1 MADKKSRTKL
11 SVEDKM
17 AIFAYKE
24 EHPNTSFSKLAEI
37 FTEKLNKKIHKS
49 MALKNY
55 NKIKKRKEEGSE
67 FNQAAMMTKS
77 IKIEIQLCML
87 TNFYWQLPL
96 NRGKICI
103 ILVDIPYKVRHSL

>member
-1 MADKKSRTKL
+1 MCDRKSRTKL

-17 AIFAYKE
+17 AMFAYKE

-55 NKIKKRKEEGSE
+55 NKIKKRKEEGLE
-67 FNQAAMMTKS
+67 LNQAAMMTS
-77 IKIEIQLCML
+77 SML
-87 TNFYWQLPL
+87 TNRLL
-96 NRGKICI
+96 LAITLK
-103 ILVDIPYKVRHSL
+103 